1 MVWFI
6 IIIFILLVL
15 FGLFKPK
22 LHGHIGELS
31 VRYRLSKLDP
41 AKYAVINN
49 IIVVNDGESVEE
61 SACNTYYCTAIGLEI
76 IESQQS

>member
-1 MVWFI
+1 MWFI

-22 LHGHIGELS
+22 IHEHIGELA

-41 AKYAVINN
+41 AKYAVSNN
-49 IIVVNDGESVEE
+49 IIVVNEREWVRRGKR
-61 SACNTYYCTAIGLEI
+61 L
-76 IESQQS
+76 

>member
-1 MVWFI
+1 MWFI

-22 LHGHIGELS
+22 LDGHIGELA

-49 IIVVNDGESVEE
+49 IIVVNEGESVEK

-76 IESQQS
+76 IGSQQS

>member
-1 MVWFI
+1 MWFI

-22 LHGHIGELS
+22 LHGYVGELA

-41 AKYAVINN
+41 AKYAL
-49 IIVVNDGESVEE
+49 IV
-61 SACNTYYCTAIGLEI
+61 SASPNCPVDVKRACQEVTE
-76 IESQQS
+76 